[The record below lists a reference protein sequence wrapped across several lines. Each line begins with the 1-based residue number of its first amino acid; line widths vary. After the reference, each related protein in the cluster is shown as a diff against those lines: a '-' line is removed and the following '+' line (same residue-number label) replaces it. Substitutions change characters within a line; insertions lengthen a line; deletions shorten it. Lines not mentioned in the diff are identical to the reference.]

1 MFKVEVQPHFSTLR
15 SPVNSQEPIVGAFFG
30 GPEGRD
36 GEGQARGLLRS
47 GLPQGPV
54 GGFIVVDWR
63 GCPDGGEHVLL
74 LPQRSGAPARLL
86 QPGHLLV
93 DGGLRA
99 RFGATSRLGLTGR
112 TENKTKQ

>member
-1 MFKVEVQPHFSTLR
+1 ML
-15 SPVNSQEPIVGAFFG
+15 EPFFG

-36 GEGQARGLLRS
+36 GEGQARALFRS
-47 GLPQGPV
+47 GLPQGPA

-63 GCPDGGEHVLL
+63 GRPDGGEHVLL
-74 LPQRSGAPARLL
+74 LPQSSGAPPWGVLL

-99 RFGATSRLGLTGR
+99 RFDATSRLGLTGR
-112 TENKTKQ
+112 TEKKKTVKRRRREHVSCES